1 MASKW
6 KAIKQGEE
14 KETLEYVAT
23 VAAMVKQRRNE
34 LRVTKK
40 GHRSHLPDA
49 GVDAPSTASVLPSTV
64 TVKKSPLLLQQE
76 GRSHQ
81 CSYSH
86 SVVQASIQY
95 ICQVASNHCIQR
107 TIKGV
112 MTCIYDEFILTP
124 ASLISG
130 SGVIKAP
137 DGAMVVMGITLPHIV
152 YPGQQGA
159 GVPPPPPPCAYPN
172 QNQRGGY
179 HQPQY
184 GQQPP
189 QQQQQR

>member
-1 MASKW
+1 
-6 KAIKQGEE
+6 
-14 KETLEYVAT
+14 
-23 VAAMVKQRRNE
+23 
-34 LRVTKK
+34 
-40 GHRSHLPDA
+40 
-49 GVDAPSTASVLPSTV
+49 
-64 TVKKSPLLLQQE
+64 
-76 GRSHQ
+76 
-81 CSYSH
+81 
-86 SVVQASIQY
+86 
-95 ICQVASNHCIQR
+95 
-107 TIKGV
+107 